1 VGDEFK
7 IRFWHHLW
15 CGDQALKKT
24 FSVIYSIARVKDASM
39 VDYLELSSDS
49 YQWNVSF
56 IRVLMI
62 EKWMSL
68 LRFLICCILLD

>member
-24 FSVIYSIARVKDASM
+24 FSVMYSIARVKDASM
-39 VDYLELSSDS
+39 VDYLELSHD
-49 YQWNVSF
+49 
-56 IRVLMI
+56 
-62 EKWMSL
+62 
-68 LRFLICCILLD
+68 